1 VKLHLLQKKRNAR
14 IAGLTSCGLAEH
26 ARRLREER
34 TMKNELKGGDE
45 KEEEREDEEMKD
57 EEENEDGGDEE
68 VTTMKSVCAMGSLF
82 TFSLS
87 PDVWSSRPPF
97 EEGEEEEEEM
107 TWLTSPCWDLAL
119 DDSRS
124 IRSKTMFT
132 PSSSSKTS
140 SDDGEEESVEQP
152 QQEEEVAVPR
162 RERRSER
169 IQKAIEERKEVEWK
183 TPTKQKVIKC
193 DLCAFSSLSASSF
206 IDHLSITHHTTLLKE
221 GHLLRCRCGLYVKDE
236 EGVRE
241 HSQFSSLSLS
251 PIDDRETPLQC
262 NGSIYE
268 KVKIIMKHAS
278 ILIERGEKEEKEG
291 GRWRGY
297 CSGIRE
303 ASG

>member
-1 VKLHLLQKKRNAR
+1 VKLHLLQKKTNAR
-14 IAGLTSCGLAEH
+14 IAGLTSCGLAER

-45 KEEEREDEEMKD
+45 KEEEREEEQIKDE
-57 EEENEDGGDEE
+57 EEENEDGGDGEE
-68 VTTMKSVCAMGSLF
+68 TTMKPVCVMGSLF

-87 PDVWSSRPPF
+87 PAVWSSRPPF
-97 EEGEEEEEEM
+97 EEGEEEM
-107 TWLTSPCWDLAL
+107 IWLPSPCWDLPL
-119 DDSRS
+119 NDSRS
-124 IRSKTMFT
+124 TRSKTSFT
-132 PSSSSKTS
+132 PSSSSITS
-140 SDDGEEESVEQP
+140 SDDGEESVEQP
-152 QQEEEVAVPR
+152 QQEEEVFVPR

-183 TPTKQKVIKC
+183 TPTRQKILKC

-206 IDHLSITHHTTLLKE
+206 IDHLSIIHHTTPLKE
-221 GHLLRCRCGLYVKDE
+221 GHLLRCGCGMYVKDE
-236 EGVRE
+236 EEVRE

-262 NGSIYE
+262 DGSIYE
-268 KVKIIMKHAS
+268 KVKVIMKHAS
-278 ILIERGEKEEKEG
+278 ILFERGEKEEKEG
-291 GRWRGY
+291 GKWRRY